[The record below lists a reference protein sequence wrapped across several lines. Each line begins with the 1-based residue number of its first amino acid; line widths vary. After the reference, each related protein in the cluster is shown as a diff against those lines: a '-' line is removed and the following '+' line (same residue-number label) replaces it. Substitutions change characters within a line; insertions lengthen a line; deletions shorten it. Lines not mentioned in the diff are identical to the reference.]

1 MVQRERCVWFSVF
14 GFLLSSPYVL
24 TLAVLCHR
32 HTDFLRGLPASELVS
47 LDSTVI
53 ADPSALSPADRL
65 RIIYE
70 YVTSTR
76 YDGGLGIVP
85 GSKEWSR
92 IESVVALHDHE
103 FNDLWM
109 RTWTRR
115 QVGFGIGRAEL
126 DKIKDH
132 VRSLFSSDV

>member
-1 MVQRERCVWFSVF
+1 M
-14 GFLLSSPYVL
+14 
-24 TLAVLCHR
+24 
-32 HTDFLRGLPASELVS
+32 RGLPASELVS
-47 LDSTVI
+47 LDSTEI
-53 ADPSALSPADRL
+53 ADPATLSPADRL
-65 RIIYE
+65 RIVYE

-115 QVGFGIGRAEL
+115 QIGFGIGRAEL

-132 VRSLFSSDV
+132 VCAIFLSDQEKKSRDS